1 MTNVPIL
8 NHLRFNR
15 FMTNV
20 PMKMEALKKTATG
33 DGGF

>member
-1 MTNVPIL
+1 MNNKSSI
-8 NHLRFNR
+8 RFNR

-20 PMKMEALKKTATG
+20 PMEMEALEKTATG